1 MPTYKYQ
8 CLHCKSQFELRQSFQ
23 DKPIADCPA
32 CQGVARRL
40 FCPVPI
46 VFKGPGFYITDS
58 RGSAGT
64 SSGDS
69 ES

>member
-1 MPTYKYQ
+1 MPTYQYQ
-8 CLHCKSQFELRQSFQ
+8 CLNCKSQFELRQSFD

-32 CQGVARRL
+32 CHGVARRL

-46 VFKGPGFYITDS
+46 VFKGPGFYCTDS
-58 RGSAGT
+58 KGDGGKK
-64 SSGDS
+64 SGDN